1 MSENFKLIDINN
13 AIDQCLSKGVVGNE
27 PILNLID
34 NGKFI
39 PKEGW
44 LWDYK
49 ETINLEAEGIAKT
62 VLQVASFFNSYGG
75 YIIYGVKEVVKDLIF
90 EPQSVDFSNFNL
102 AQLRDNIKKY
112 TGNIIDITFK
122 EVQVCLAEKNYNMGV
137 LYIPKRETRSKPIP
151 FIKNGPMKNNKPLFN
166 INDTYLRI
174 LDECRKANTPD
185 DWQLLFS
192 ERNFFSINNIESSKL
207 ADKRYFEHNLPSKS
221 LICNDFI
228 GREDLLTELW
238 EWLNDEFEFV
248 KILSGDGGKGKTS
261 IAYKFCR
268 TFLEN
273 PPIEY
278 ERILWLSVKEK
289 QFSGINNSYY
299 EIQDADFSDSLSFLI
314 CLADHSALDVKVYED
329 VSEKVIKKD
338 LKENLPLF
346 PSVVVVDDIDSLE
359 DDEQKKIVD
368 ICRQLGSINVRFL
381 ITTRKKLAYSSDL
394 CIDVPGLH
402 FGEFDEYI
410 NKMCQKLN
418 LSSLSSKAL
427 RNLHDKCD
435 GSPLLSASI
444 LRLYKQGID
453 FNSALKEWSGQ
464 AGEDARNAA
473 LKREIDS
480 LSSNAKRILLI
491 IYYFK
496 SCSFTELKKI
506 AGIERIKLVDYLE
519 ELQSLFL
526 VDEPR
531 IINAEQRFSI
541 SNTTALL
548 VGSNENELAHD
559 YKKIQELVKKSKS
572 DIGDKKTG
580 NRYKIGL
587 AIRQCIALLDD
598 NRVND
603 AIATVDKELSNFPSN
618 PDLLLMKA
626 RCLLNDENPNYE
638 KVRGILKNSI
648 AKGQQKEIA
657 FELWYES
664 EQKLESA
671 NGIIE
676 VSNAALQVG
685 DINHRNWYKRLARGY
700 LLRAKYR
707 GGHAQIKDYQDAS
720 LNLVKLLRV
729 VSISEKDS
737 IVNQLYMIHD
747 QIWMHLEKDNNYGW
761 LNVFDNI
768 YDLIRSG
775 DKRTVMYQRCFRCLI
790 ETKHEHN
797 NSEKKE
803 VSYNIRKDKL
813 LEILDKR
820 SSKDKLDRP
829 FDDLINS
836 I

>member
-221 LICNDFI
+221 LICNDFV

-314 CLADHSALDVKVYED
+314 CLADHSAAN
-329 VSEKVIKKD
+329 S
-338 LKENLPLF
+338 NMRC
-346 PSVVVVDDIDSLE
+346 DSFKSLM
-359 DDEQKKIVD
+359 I
-368 ICRQLGSINVRFL
+368 
-381 ITTRKKLAYSSDL
+381 
-394 CIDVPGLH
+394 
-402 FGEFDEYI
+402 I
-410 NKMCQKLN
+410 NK
-418 LSSLSSKAL
+418 LSK
-427 RNLHDKCD
+427 
-435 GSPLLSASI
+435 
-444 LRLYKQGID
+444 
-453 FNSALKEWSGQ
+453 
-464 AGEDARNAA
+464 
-473 LKREIDS
+473 
-480 LSSNAKRILLI
+480 
-491 IYYFK
+491 
-496 SCSFTELKKI
+496 
-506 AGIERIKLVDYLE
+506 
-519 ELQSLFL
+519 FL
-526 VDEPR
+526 
-531 IINAEQRFSI
+531 
-541 SNTTALL
+541 
-548 VGSNENELAHD
+548 
-559 YKKIQELVKKSKS
+559 
-572 DIGDKKTG
+572 
-580 NRYKIGL
+580 
-587 AIRQCIALLDD
+587 
-598 NRVND
+598 
-603 AIATVDKELSNFPSN
+603 
-618 PDLLLMKA
+618 
-626 RCLLNDENPNYE
+626 
-638 KVRGILKNSI
+638 
-648 AKGQQKEIA
+648 
-657 FELWYES
+657 
-664 EQKLESA
+664 
-671 NGIIE
+671 
-676 VSNAALQVG
+676 
-685 DINHRNWYKRLARGY
+685 
-700 LLRAKYR
+700 
-707 GGHAQIKDYQDAS
+707 
-720 LNLVKLLRV
+720 
-729 VSISEKDS
+729 
-737 IVNQLYMIHD
+737 
-747 QIWMHLEKDNNYGW
+747 
-761 LNVFDNI
+761 
-768 YDLIRSG
+768 
-775 DKRTVMYQRCFRCLI
+775 
-790 ETKHEHN
+790 
-797 NSEKKE
+797 
-803 VSYNIRKDKL
+803 
-813 LEILDKR
+813 
-820 SSKDKLDRP
+820 
-829 FDDLINS
+829 
-836 I
+836 